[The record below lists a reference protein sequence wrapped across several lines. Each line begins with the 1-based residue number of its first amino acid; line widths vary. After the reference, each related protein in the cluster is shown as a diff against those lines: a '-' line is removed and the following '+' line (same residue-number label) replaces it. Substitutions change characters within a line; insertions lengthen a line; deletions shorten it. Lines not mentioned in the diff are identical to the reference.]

1 MKEIISDFTKI
12 LSCLLMITFLGTLI
26 LIGPAS
32 SAIADDSIEAV
43 IDVNPNT
50 FNLKSKGKWAT
61 VYIEFPDTCT
71 TDVGQIDVGSV
82 ILNVNGYDILA
93 ETRPSGIG
101 DYDHDGVPDLMVKF
115 DRQSLQSRMF
125 MGSEELVISGT
136 ADGADFMGSDTVS
149 VKAKGITST
158 ILQTS
163 DIHHHASGAGAYLDY
178 TPDGGENDVVRG
190 GFARMATII
199 GTVQATQEA
208 AGIDVLTLDSAD
220 WYMGTTY
227 DMTVSDPIIL
237 RFFQAMGYDAT
248 TLGNH
253 EFDWTPD
260 GLALILGNGIGA
272 GFTVPVVA
280 TNTIFDDDPA
290 ETGDDLLKTLK
301 TAGYIVE
308 KLIINLPN
316 SGLRVGIL
324 GLLGPNADQDAPV
337 APPVTF
343 DHDYPFI
350 QARVDDLR
358 NNDKVDFVVVLSH
371 GGVENDGTGDD
382 ADLAEN
388 VTGIDIIASGHY
400 HTATQNALIKGDSNT
415 IIFSPGEYGEYVSR
429 LDFTYNEKIGR
440 IVGFDFELMAVDDTV
455 VGDPAMQGMVA
466 YYNGEL
472 DTALTPLGV
481 TLATP
486 ISSTTFD
493 LTLDSP
499 TPYTGITGL
508 GSLCADSVRN
518 VCNALAPFNFGTL
531 VDVGIVANG
540 VIRDPLL
547 KGNTGVISFTDVY
560 NCLPL
565 GASPY
570 QPSPPGYP
578 IVAAYFLGS
587 EITTLC
593 ELSLSVS
600 QAIGNNYYLN
610 LSGLQIDYN
619 PLLWPHG
626 VQAVRV
632 YSPADPLCLGAAGG
646 FPAPVDI
653 VDGNLYHIAVDL
665 YALQM
670 MGVVNA
676 YLPLFGLPPI
686 YPRDAA
692 GNILDLS
699 DGTLVGS
706 LRIDADGTGQ
716 ELKEWMALLN
726 YLPTLGGVPAGVYD
740 NTAGGAV
747 NGRVLL
753 LW

>member
-1 MKEIISDFTKI
+1 MRQSTSDFTKI
-12 LSCLLMITFLGTLI
+12 TSLLLMLTFLGVLI
-26 LIGPAS
+26 LIGPVS
-32 SAIADDSIEAV
+32 SAIADDSIDAIINV
-43 IDVNPNT
+43 DPNE
-50 FNLKSKGKWAT
+50 FDLASKGKLAT
-61 VYIEFPDTCT
+61 VYIEFPTACT
-71 TDVGQIDVGSV
+71 YNVGQIDVNTVLLSV
-82 ILNVNGYDILA
+82 NDYVITA
-93 ETRPSGIG
+93 EEKYAIG
-101 DYDHDGVPDLMVKF
+101 DYDKDGIPDLKVKF
-115 DRQSLQSRMF
+115 DRQLLQSHMF
-125 MGSEELVISGT
+125 MGSEELTVSGT
-136 ADGADFMGSDTVS
+136 ADSADFLGSDTVS
-149 VKAKGITST
+149 VVAEGITAT

-190 GFARMATII
+190 GFARLAKVI
-199 GTVQATQEA
+199 GTIQATQEA

-253 EFDWTPD
+253 EFDWSPD
-260 GLALILGNGIGA
+260 GLYQILGNGIGA

-308 KLIINLPN
+308 KLVLNLPN

-324 GLLGPNADQDAPV
+324 GLLGPNADEDAPV
-337 APPVTF
+337 AGPVTF
-343 DHDYPFI
+343 DHDDLFI

-382 ADLAEN
+382 ADLAEK
-388 VTGIDIIASGHY
+388 VTGIDIICSGHY
-400 HTATQNALIKGDSNT
+400 HTGTQDALIKGDSNT

-429 LDFTYNEKIGR
+429 FDFTYNEKIGR

-455 VGDPAMQGMVA
+455 VGDPGMQLMVDM
-466 YYNGEL
+466 YNGEL
-472 DTALTPLGV
+472 DTALVPLGV
-481 TLATP
+481 QLNTP

-493 LTLDSP
+493 LTLNSP

-518 VCNALAPFNFGTL
+518 VCNALAPFNFGTDF
-531 VDVGIVANG
+531 VEIGIVANG

-547 KGNTGVISFTDVY
+547 EGNTGVISFTDVY

-565 GASPY
+565 GISPY
-570 QPSPPGYP
+570 QSSPPGYP
-578 IVAAYFLGS
+578 IMNAYLTGA
-587 EITTLC
+587 EVTTLC

-600 QAIGNNYYLN
+600 QAIGNNFYLN

-619 PLLWPHG
+619 PLLWPQG
-626 VQAVRV
+626 VTAVRV
-632 YSPADPLCLGAAGG
+632 YSPADPLCLGT
-646 FPAPVDI
+646 PAPVDI

-670 MGVVNA
+670 LGHVNA

-686 YPRDAA
+686 FPRDAA

-699 DGTLVGS
+699 DGLVVMG
-706 LRIDADGTGQ
+706 LRVDATPDPGVM

-740 NTAGGAV
+740 NTASGAV

-753 LW
+753 PW